1 MFYPLKGMLLYL
13 KTYAFE
19 NLKLFFR
26 YFIPIFS
33 LDWKC
38 YLSGKEKSKYVIK
51 G

>member
-1 MFYPLKGMLLYL
+1 MFYPLKAMLLYL
-13 KTYAFE
+13 KTYAFG

>member
-1 MFYPLKGMLLYL
+1 MFLNRKAMLLYL
-13 KTYAFE
+13 KTYIFGK
-19 NLKLFFR
+19 LKLFFR
-26 YFIPIFS
+26 DFISIFS

>member
-1 MFYPLKGMLLYL
+1 MSYCVKAMLLGAGS
-13 KTYAFE
+13 YAFGK
-19 NLKLFFR
+19 LKLFFR

-38 YLSGKEKSKYVIK
+38 YLSGKEKSGYVIK

>member
-1 MFYPLKGMLLYL
+1 MFYPLKAMLLYL

-19 NLKLFFR
+19 NLKLFSR

-33 LDWKC
+33 LYWKC
-38 YLSGKEKSKYVIK
+38 YLSGKEKSKYVMK